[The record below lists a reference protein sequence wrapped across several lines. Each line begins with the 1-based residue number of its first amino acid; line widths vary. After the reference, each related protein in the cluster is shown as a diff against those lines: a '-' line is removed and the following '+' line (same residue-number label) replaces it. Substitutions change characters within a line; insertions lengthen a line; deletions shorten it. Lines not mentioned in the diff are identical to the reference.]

1 MPILVTVSV
10 NLAESVTL
18 RDLRL
23 FVQAAERNSADLDV
37 DLREYDEN
45 NDLVGLAA
53 VGAMAEDDDEDDAKD
68 DEDDEDDEDDTE
80 DDEDDT
86 EDDDEDVA
94 DDRGDADGG
103 RS

>member
-1 MPILVTVSV
+1 MIWRASAKAYSIPTVTRNELPGLVRQDCLTLFMGDSSDRVRPMPILVTVSV

-23 FVQAAERNSADLDV
+23 FLQAAERNGADLDV

-53 VGAMAEDDDEDDAKD
+53 VGA
-68 DEDDEDDEDDTE
+68 
-80 DDEDDT
+80 
-86 EDDDEDVA
+86 
-94 DDRGDADGG
+94 DG
-103 RS
+103 

>member
-23 FVQAAERNSADLDV
+23 FLQAAERNGADLDV

-53 VGAMAEDDDEDDAKD
+53 VGEMGPGGREDGHGEGDGDEDEEGDG
-68 DEDDEDDEDDTE
+68 DE
-80 DDEDDT
+80 
-86 EDDDEDVA
+86 
-94 DDRGDADGG
+94 
-103 RS
+103 SPQQS